1 MSALP
6 TSFEGTYGSVRY
18 WLDAVVER
26 PWRIDLNTRTP
37 LVIVERV
44 QTRNPEFL
52 VSTGS
57 KCIPGPEGTRLDVVR
72 GGSHH
77 NLSLRIENKPK
88 LESLTFSCPL
98 VHEALYNGLSL
109 VLNMMYD
116 HIPDS
121 FFAL

>member
-57 KCIPGPEGTRLDVVR
+57 GPR
-72 GGSHH
+72 GNSSRCGSRGSHR

-116 HIPDS
+116 HIADS